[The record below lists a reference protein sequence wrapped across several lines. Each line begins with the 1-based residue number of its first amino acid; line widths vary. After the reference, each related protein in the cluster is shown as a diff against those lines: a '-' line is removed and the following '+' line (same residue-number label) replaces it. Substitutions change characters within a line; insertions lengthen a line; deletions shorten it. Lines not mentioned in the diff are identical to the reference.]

1 MPYSINNYYG
11 QPVAT
16 VADGTVNRSFSIGL
30 IGKNYAGYGTTFNEN
45 FYRLLENFAGPSAPK
60 EPAVLGQVWYDSTS
74 DLLKLKYY
82 TGTKW
87 NTLAVNNITT
97 VTNATAPAN
106 SKLGDFWYD
115 KITNRLSIHNGT
127 EYVLVGQQS
136 ILGFGTTQMRSRSV
150 KANGSNTLLA
160 IVEAVVN
167 GVTTYIISSNPDFT
181 LDNSINT
188 ILGFSLIRTGITL
201 ANSETGATSSA
212 DRFWGTASNADKLGG
227 RAASDYALSTNT
239 SFSTLTGFAD
249 VGLTVGTEF
258 KIFNDQGITPTLVNQ
273 LGDTIVFK
281 VTYNGSQITPL
292 KLVGRDALPGITDYS
307 NLGSPLLKFG
317 SIYATNFYGITD
329 KADSL
334 NVGGVYRTASSAV
347 GPNTIVVRDNTGRIT
362 GAVDTSAE
370 AVKLQNIRNINGV
383 GFDGTQSITV
393 PFDANQLTG
402 TNIKST
408 VLTSS
413 LTTVGTLTNLRT
425 SGYIKFPVYSDATAR
440 NTAIPSPEAGMVVFI
455 TLTSKFQ
462 GYNGSAWTDLN

>member
-11 QPVAT
+11 QQVAT
-16 VADGTVNRSFSIGL
+16 VADGTVNKSFSLGL

-45 FYRLLENFAGPSAPK
+45 FYRLLENFAGASAPK
-60 EPAVLGQVWYDSTS
+60 ETAVPGQVWYDSTS

-97 VTNATAPAN
+97 VTDAQAPAN

-115 KITNRLSIHNGT
+115 KLTNRLSIYNGT
-127 EYVLVGQQS
+127 DYVLVGQQS

-150 KANGSNTLLA
+150 KASGSNTLKA

-181 LDNSINT
+181 LDNSTNT
-188 ILGFSLIRTGITL
+188 ILGFSLIKTGITL
-201 ANSETGATSSA
+201 ANSDTGITSSA
-212 DRFWGTASNADKLGG
+212 DRFWGTASNSDKLGG
-227 RAASDYALSTNT
+227 RPASDYALSTNT
-239 SFSTLTGFAD
+239 SFSTITGFAD
-249 VGLTVGTEF
+249 AGLTVGTEF
-258 KIFNDQGITPTLVNQ
+258 KIFNDQGTIPTLVNQ
-273 LGDTIVFK
+273 IGNTIVFN

-292 KLVGRDALPGITDYS
+292 KITGKDVLPGTTNYS
-307 NLGSPLLKFG
+307 NIGSPTVKFA

-347 GPNTIVVRDNTGRIT
+347 GPNTIVVRDDQGKIA
-362 GAVDTSAE
+362 GAVATSAE

-383 GFDGTQSITV
+383 GFDGTASITI
-393 PFDANQLTG
+393 PFDAQQLGG
-402 TNIKST
+402 TALNST
-408 VLTSS
+408 VVTSS
-413 LTTVGTLTNLRT
+413 LTTVGTLSNLRT
-425 SGYIKFPVYSDATAR
+425 TGYVKMPVYPTPTTRDSIITA
-440 NTAIPSPEAGMVVFI
+440 PEAGMVVFI
-455 TLTSKFQ
+455 TATSKFQ
-462 GYNGSAWTDLN
+462 GFDGTFWTDLN

>member
-30 IGKNYAGYGTTFNEN
+30 IGKNYASYGTTFNEN
-45 FYRLLENFAGPSAPK
+45 FYRILENFAGPSAPK
-60 EPAVLGQVWYDSTS
+60 ETAVPGQVWYDSTS

-82 TGTKW
+82 TGSKW
-87 NTLAVNNITT
+87 NTVAVNNITT
-97 VTNATAPAN
+97 VANATAPVN
-106 SKLGDFWYD
+106 SKIGDFWYD
-115 KITNRLSIHNGT
+115 KLTNRLSIHNGT

-150 KANGSNTLLA
+150 KANGSNTLQA
-160 IVEAVVN
+160 IIEAVVN

-201 ANSETGATSSA
+201 ANSETGATTSA

-249 VGLTVGTEF
+249 AGLTVGTEF
-258 KIFNDQGITPTLVNQ
+258 KIFNDQGTTPTVVNQ

-281 VTYNGSQITPL
+281 VTYNGSQISPL
-292 KLVGRDALPGITDYS
+292 QIVGRDALPGVTNYS
-307 NLGSPLLKFG
+307 NLGSPTLKFG
-317 SIYATNFYGITD
+317 SIYATNFYGISD

-347 GPNTIVVRDNTGRIT
+347 GPNTIVVRDDQGKIA
-362 GAVDTSAE
+362 GAVATSAE
-370 AVKLQNIRNINGV
+370 AVKLQNVRNINGV

-393 PFDANQLTG
+393 PFNANELTG
-402 TNIKST
+402 TTIKST
-408 VLTSS
+408 VINSS
-413 LTTVGTLTNLRT
+413 LTTVGTLDNLRT
-425 SGYIKFPVYSDATAR
+425 SGYIKFPVYADATAR
-440 NTAIPSPEAGMVVFI
+440 NTAIPSPEAGMVVFM
-455 TLTSKFQ
+455 TQTSKFQ
-462 GYNGSAWTDLN
+462 GYNGSTWTDLN